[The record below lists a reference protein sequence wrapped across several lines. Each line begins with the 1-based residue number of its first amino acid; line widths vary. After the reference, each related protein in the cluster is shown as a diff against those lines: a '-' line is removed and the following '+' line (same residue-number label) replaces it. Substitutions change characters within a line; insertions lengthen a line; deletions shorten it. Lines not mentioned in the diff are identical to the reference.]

1 MVAFTLSESFLFK
14 VIRADL
20 RVLEEYE
27 RMRLES
33 NLSVEHVDDPQT
45 QSLTV
50 TLLKIRSINKQLI
63 DLAYDKKLK
72 KSDLIC
78 LTETKI
84 MQRSQTEINS
94 ELQEI
99 ELIHNTNVDRFQSLA
114 FCLKDYIGIISHEKM
129 V

>member
-1 MVAFTLSESFLFK
+1 MAFTLSESFLFK

-63 DLAYDKKLK
+63 DLANGKKLK

-84 MQRSQTEINS
+84 MQR
-94 ELQEI
+94 
-99 ELIHNTNVDRFQSLA
+99 
-114 FCLKDYIGIISHEKM
+114 
-129 V
+129 